1 VNRVDTTLPTITCP
15 AATDTCTLVQHVQVF
30 LLTVSFTCNSIKL
43 MNCTACQVHRHLYLV
58 LVVTQSP
65 AVGTAVSG
73 VGTTVITLT
82 VTDASGNSANCTFNV
97 NRVDTTLPTIT
108 CPAAQTLVLS
118 ATCAGVLADYRSLAT
133 IADNCTASGSL
144 VVTQSPA
151 VGTAVSGVGTT
162 VITLTVTDASGNSAN
177 CTFNVNRVDTTLPT
191 ITCPAAQTLVLS
203 ATCAGVLADYRSL
216 ATVADN
222 CTATGALTVTQSP
235 AAGTA
240 VSGVGTTVITLT
252 VTDASG
258 NSANCTFNVNRVD
271 TTAPVVT
278 CPGNQTIASTGA
290 CTGVLGN
297 YVSLASAT
305 DNCTATGAIT
315 ITQSPAAGT
324 VIASATTVTITAT
337 DAAGNSSTCTFLVT
351 PVDNT
356 APSITCP
363 AAQTL
368 TLSATC
374 AGVLPDYTSLAT
386 VSDNCTPSAS
396 IVVTQSPAIGSA
408 VSSVGTTTIT
418 LTATDAAGNASTCNF
433 DVNRVDTTLPTITCP
448 AAQTLVLSATCA
460 GVLADYRSL
469 ATVAD
474 NCTATGS
481 LVVTQSP
488 AVGTAV
494 SGVGTTVITLTVTD
508 ASGNSANC
516 TFNVNRVDTTLPT
529 ITCPAAQTLVLSAT
543 CAGVLADYRSLAT
556 IADNCTASGSL
567 VVTQSP
573 AVGTAVSGVGTTVIT
588 LTVTDASGNSANCTF
603 NVNRVDTTL
612 PTITC
617 PAAQTLVLSATC
629 AGVLA
634 DYRSL
639 ATVADNCTATG
650 ALTVTQ
656 SPAVGTAVSGVGT
669 TVITLT
675 VTDASGN
682 SANCTFNVN
691 RVDTTA
697 PVVTCPGNQTIA
709 STGACTG
716 VLGNYVSLASATDNC
731 TATGAITIT
740 QSPAAGNVIAS
751 ATTVTITATDAA
763 GNSSTCTFLVTPVD
777 NTAPSIT
784 CPAAQTLTLSATCAG
799 VLPDYTSLATVS
811 DNCTPSAS
819 IVVTQSPAIG
829 SAVSSVGTTTITLTA
844 TDAAGNASTC
854 NFDVNRVDTTLPTI
868 TCPAAQ
874 TLVLSATCAGV
885 LADYRSLA
893 TVADNCTASGSLVVT
908 QSPAVGTAVS
918 GVGTTVITLTV
929 TDASGNSA
937 NCTFNVNRVDTTLP
951 TITCPAA
958 QTLVLSATCAGVLAD
973 YRSLATIA
981 DNCTA
986 SGALVV
992 TQSPAVGTAVSGVG
1006 TTVITLTVTDASGNS
1021 ANCTFNVNRV
1031 DTTLPTITCPA
1042 AQTLVLSATCAG
1054 VLADYRSLATVA
1066 DNCTATGALTVTQSP
1081 AVGTAVS
1088 GVGTTVI
1095 TLTVTDAS
1103 GNSANCTFNVNRVD
1117 TTAPV
1122 VTCPGNQTIASTG
1135 ACTGVL
1141 GNYVSLASA
1150 TDNCTATGAIT
1161 ITQSPAAGTVIASA
1175 TTVTITATDAAGNSS
1190 TCTFLVTPVDNTAP
1204 SITCPAAQTLTLSA
1218 TCAGVLPDY
1227 TSLATVSDN
1236 CTPSASIVVTQSP
1249 AIGSAVSSVG
1259 TTTITLTA
1267 TDAAGNASTCNF
1279 DVNRV
1284 DTTLPTIT
1292 CPAAQTLVLS
1302 ATCAGVLADY
1312 RSLATVADNCT
1323 ATGAL
1328 TVTQSPAVGTAVSGV
1343 GTTVITLTVTDD
1355 SGNSANCTFN
1365 VNRVDTTLPTITCPA
1380 AQTLVLSATCAG
1392 VLADYRSLATI
1403 ADNCTATGALTV
1415 TQSPAVGTAVSGV
1428 GTTVITLTVTDA
1440 SGNSA
1445 NCTFNVNRVDTTLPT
1460 ITCPAAQTLVLSATC
1475 AGVLADYR
1483 SLATVAD
1490 NCTATGALTVTQSPA
1505 AGTAVSGVGTTVIT
1519 LTVTDASGNSAN
1531 CTFNVN
1537 RVDTTAPVV
1546 TCPGNQTIASTGAC
1560 TGVLGNYVSL
1570 ASATDNCTA
1579 TGAITITQSP
1589 AAGTVIASAT
1599 TVTITA
1605 TDAAGNSSTC
1615 TFLVTPVDN
1624 TAPSITC
1631 PAAQTL
1637 TLSAACAGVLPDYTS
1652 LATVSDNCTPSASIV
1667 VTQSPAIGSA
1677 VSSVGTT
1684 TITLTATDAAGNA
1697 STCNFDVNRVD
1708 TTLPTITCPAAQTL
1722 VLSATCAGVLADYR
1736 SLATIADNCTASGS
1750 LVQ

>member
-1 VNRVDTTLPTITCP
+1 
-15 AATDTCTLVQHVQVF
+15 
-30 LLTVSFTCNSIKL
+30 
-43 MNCTACQVHRHLYLV
+43 LY
-58 LVVTQSP
+58 
-65 AVGTAVSG
+65 
-73 VGTTVITLT
+73 
-82 VTDASGNSANCTFNV
+82 
-97 NRVDTTLPTIT
+97 
-108 CPAAQTLVLS
+108 LS

-133 IADNCTASGSL
+133 VADNCTATGAL
-144 VVTQSPA
+144 TVTQSPA

-235 AAGTA
+235 AVGTA

-258 NSANCTFNVNRVD
+258 NSANCTFN
-271 TTAPVVT
+271 
-278 CPGNQTIASTGA
+278 
-290 CTGVLGN
+290 
-297 YVSLASAT
+297 
-305 DNCTATGAIT
+305 
-315 ITQSPAAGT
+315 
-324 VIASATTVTITAT
+324 
-337 DAAGNSSTCTFLVT
+337 
-351 PVDNT
+351 
-356 APSITCP
+356 
-363 AAQTL
+363 
-368 TLSATC
+368 
-374 AGVLPDYTSLAT
+374 
-386 VSDNCTPSAS
+386 
-396 IVVTQSPAIGSA
+396 
-408 VSSVGTTTIT
+408 
-418 LTATDAAGNASTCNF
+418 
-433 DVNRVDTTLPTITCP
+433 VNRVDTTLPTITCP

-469 ATVAD
+469 ATIAD
-474 NCTATGS
+474 NCTASGS

-691 RVDTTA
+691 RVDTT
-697 PVVTCPGNQTIA
+697 
-709 STGACTG
+709 
-716 VLGNYVSLASATDNC
+716 
-731 TATGAITIT
+731 
-740 QSPAAGNVIAS
+740 
-751 ATTVTITATDAA
+751 
-763 GNSSTCTFLVTPVD
+763 
-777 NTAPSIT
+777 
-784 CPAAQTLTLSATCAG
+784 
-799 VLPDYTSLATVS
+799 
-811 DNCTPSAS
+811 
-819 IVVTQSPAIG
+819 
-829 SAVSSVGTTTITLTA
+829 
-844 TDAAGNASTC
+844 
-854 NFDVNRVDTTLPTI
+854 LPTI

-893 TVADNCTASGSLVVT
+893 TIADNCTASGSLVVT

-973 YRSLATIA
+973 YRSLATVA

-986 SGALVV
+986 SGSLVV

-1117 TTAPV
+1117 TT
-1122 VTCPGNQTIASTG
+1122 
-1135 ACTGVL
+1135 
-1141 GNYVSLASA
+1141 
-1150 TDNCTATGAIT
+1150 
-1161 ITQSPAAGTVIASA
+1161 
-1175 TTVTITATDAAGNSS
+1175 
-1190 TCTFLVTPVDNTAP
+1190 
-1204 SITCPAAQTLTLSA
+1204 
-1218 TCAGVLPDY
+1218 
-1227 TSLATVSDN
+1227 
-1236 CTPSASIVVTQSP
+1236 
-1249 AIGSAVSSVG
+1249 
-1259 TTTITLTA
+1259 
-1267 TDAAGNASTCNF
+1267 
-1279 DVNRV
+1279 
-1284 DTTLPTIT
+1284 LPTIT

-1312 RSLATVADNCT
+1312 RSLATV
-1323 ATGAL
+1323 
-1328 TVTQSPAVGTAVSGV
+1328 
-1343 GTTVITLTVTDD
+1343 
-1355 SGNSANCTFN
+1355 
-1365 VNRVDTTLPTITCPA
+1365 
-1380 AQTLVLSATCAG
+1380 
-1392 VLADYRSLATI
+1392 

-1505 AGTAVSGVGTTVIT
+1505 VGTAVSGVGTTVIT

-1537 RVDTTAPVV
+1537 RVDTT
-1546 TCPGNQTIASTGAC
+1546 
-1560 TGVLGNYVSL
+1560 
-1570 ASATDNCTA
+1570 
-1579 TGAITITQSP
+1579 
-1589 AAGTVIASAT
+1589 
-1599 TVTITA
+1599 
-1605 TDAAGNSSTC
+1605 
-1615 TFLVTPVDN
+1615 
-1624 TAPSITC
+1624 
-1631 PAAQTL
+1631 
-1637 TLSAACAGVLPDYTS
+1637 
-1652 LATVSDNCTPSASIV
+1652 
-1667 VTQSPAIGSA
+1667 
-1677 VSSVGTT
+1677 
-1684 TITLTATDAAGNA
+1684 
-1697 STCNFDVNRVD
+1697 
-1708 TTLPTITCPAAQTL
+1708 LPTITCPTAQTL

-1736 SLATIADNCTASGS
+1736 SLATVADNCTATC
-1750 LVQ
+1750 